1 MNPVALITGA
11 SRGIGRGIAIELARL
26 GYNLVMDDVSS
37 LEAAQQTRKD
47 CIDASRSRG
56 KRISV
61 QIIRADI
68 SQHAARKRLIE
79 FTRRK
84 FKRLDILVNNAGIG
98 PRVRRDLLE
107 ATEDSFDEVLATN
120 LKGPYF
126 LTQLAARWMSLLRA
140 QDPEYAPK
148 IIIISSISAVT
159 ASVNRGEYC
168 ISKAGLSM
176 MAKLYALRLADLGV
190 NVYEIRP
197 GIVETEMVRPVKEKY
212 DEMIKNGISPI
223 RRWGQPE
230 DVGRVVAA
238 IAQGLLSFSTGEVI
252 YVDGGMHI
260 ERL

>member
-1 MNPVALITGA
+1 
-11 SRGIGRGIAIELARL
+11 
-26 GYNLVMDDVSS
+26 
-37 LEAAQQTRKD
+37 
-47 CIDASRSRG
+47 
-56 KRISV
+56 V
-61 QIIRADI
+61 QIVRADI
-68 SQHAARKRLIE
+68 SQRTARKRLIE

-107 ATEDSFDEVLATN
+107 ATEDSFDEVLSTN

-126 LTQLAARWMSLLRA
+126 LTQLAARWMSLLHA
-140 QDPEYAPK
+140 QDPQYAPK

-176 MAKLYALRLADLGV
+176 MAKLYALRLADLGI

-197 GIVETEMVRPVKEKY
+197 GIVESDMVRPVKEKY
-212 DEMIKNGISPI
+212 DEMIKDGISPI

-230 DVGRVVAA
+230 DVGKAVAA
-238 IAQGLLSFSTGEVI
+238 IAQDLLPFSTGEVI
-252 YVDGGMHI
+252 YVDGGLHI

>member
-1 MNPVALITGA
+1 
-11 SRGIGRGIAIELARL
+11 
-26 GYNLVMDDVSS
+26 
-37 LEAAQQTRKD
+37 
-47 CIDASRSRG
+47 
-56 KRISV
+56 V
-61 QIIRADI
+61 QIVRADI
-68 SQHAARKRLIE
+68 SERAARKRLIE

-98 PRVRRDLLE
+98 PKVRRDILE
-107 ATEDSFDEVLATN
+107 ATEDSFDEVLSTN

-126 LTQLAARWMSLLRA
+126 LTQLAARWMSLIHT
-140 QDPEYAPK
+140 QDPEYTPK

-176 MAKLYALRLADLGV
+176 MAKLYALRLADLGI

-197 GIVETEMVRPVKEKY
+197 GIVESDMVQPVKEKY
-212 DEMIKNGISPI
+212 DEMIRNGISPI

-230 DVGRVVAA
+230 DVGKAVAA
-238 IAQGLLSFSTGEVI
+238 IAQDLLPFSTGEVI
-252 YVDGGMHI
+252 YVDGGLHI